1 MGLEQRPLYRRIS
14 RICGVLRERLL
25 AAGVSGA
32 DVTDLLGRADSDF
45 DFGLREV
52 RNAIA
57 EPSTASGDK

>member
-1 MGLEQRPLYRRIS
+1 LT

-32 DVTDLLGRADSDF
+32 DVTDLLGRADRDF

-52 RNAIA
+52 RNSVADQ
-57 EPSTASGDK
+57 STASGDTR